1 MRSETTMDDKLLLTI
16 QEAAH
21 RIGLGRTFTY
31 DLIRRGELRSLKI
44 GAARRVAVAD
54 VEEFVTRLREA
65 SEDL

>member
-1 MRSETTMDDKLLLTI
+1 MNDKMLLTI

-44 GAARRVAVAD
+44 GGARRVAVAD
-54 VEEFVTRLREA
+54 IEDFVERLRRGTEV
-65 SEDL
+65 SE